1 MPESDE
7 MLRLD
12 PILLREEALSSSL
25 HAKEGALI
33 RFGSYVPRPRYQ
45 PRACDLFPFR
55 AQIPYRASRRR
66 SKTASR

>member
-12 PILLREEALSSSL
+12 PILLREEPLSSSL

-33 RFGSYVPRPRYQ
+33 RFGSYVPRPM
-45 PRACDLFPFR
+45 
-55 AQIPYRASRRR
+55 
-66 SKTASR
+66 